1 MLKKDYIN
9 WTNLK
14 NKKENIMY
22 IHEDIEALEAFLGR
36 LIELR
41 DNGARWLDSGICR
54 NAVMRLLPTFSRT
67 LVYEIF
73 LSWECAT
80 FDECYPVPATG
91 KPYSEY
97 GMYWSAIN
105 HWIDLYGELRLEL
118 LDHTITGVTSALEQ
132 LKADQNN

>member
-1 MLKKDYIN
+1 M
-9 WTNLK
+9 TNLK
-14 NKKENIMY
+14 NEKENIMY
-22 IHEDIEALEAFLGR
+22 IHKEIEALEAFLGR

-41 DNGARWLDSGICR
+41 DNGPVWLDAGICR

-80 FDECYPVPATG
+80 FDECYPVPAT
-91 KPYSEY
+91 KKCCCEC

-118 LDHTITGVTSALEQ
+118 LDHTIAGVTSALEQ